1 LNLFVLT
8 YTSQPLFLILFKKVI
23 YAYIHTMETNPSMEI
38 LDLGPAID
46 SLKSLSSKFRETG
59 DYEYMMEILLIID
72 DMESPMLVDFFD
84 IDIPDVKAKA

>member
-1 LNLFVLT
+1 LFE
-8 YTSQPLFLILFKKVI
+8 KVI
-23 YAYIHTMETNPSMEI
+23 CAYIPTMEMTPSIEI

-46 SLKSLSSKFRETG
+46 NLKSLSSKFRETG

-72 DMESPMLVDFFD
+72 EIESPMLVDFFD

>member
-1 LNLFVLT
+1 
-8 YTSQPLFLILFKKVI
+8 
-23 YAYIHTMETNPSMEI
+23 MEMTPSIEI

-46 SLKSLSSKFRETG
+46 NLKSLSSKFRETG

-72 DMESPMLVDFFD
+72 EIESPMLVDFFD

>member
-1 LNLFVLT
+1 MF
-8 YTSQPLFLILFKKVI
+8 QKVI
-23 YAYIHTMETNPSMEI
+23 CAYIQTMEINPSIEI

-72 DMESPMLVDFFD
+72 EIESPMLVDFFD
-84 IDIPDVKAKA
+84 INIPDVKAKA

>member
-1 LNLFVLT
+1 MFE
-8 YTSQPLFLILFKKVI
+8 KVI
-23 YAYIHTMETNPSMEI
+23 CAYIPTMEMTPSIEI

-46 SLKSLSSKFRETG
+46 NLKSLSCKFRETG

-72 DMESPMLVDFFD
+72 EIESPMLVDCFD

>member
-1 LNLFVLT
+1 MFE
-8 YTSQPLFLILFKKVI
+8 KVI
-23 YAYIHTMETNPSMEI
+23 CAYIPTMEMTPSIEI

-46 SLKSLSSKFRETG
+46 NLKSLSSKFRETG

-72 DMESPMLVDFFD
+72 EIESPMLVDFFD